1 MHSRCHAVHGEAVC
15 RLSGREDLTAEGVC
29 CEDGIEDRRN
39 NCNNRT
45 PRRFRLKFRLYQLVG
60 TIGFCRSEHW
70 GHARRRC
77 ALVTSLWLLLS
88 SGPSAGG
95 PRMAI
100 KIQEFA
106 AWVAVSALAGCN
118 AAQQVRD
125 PEYAQVSRAIHTSWH
140 VRAPVS
146 EIASPVAHELSGP
159 QSVDTYIQFA
169 LSQNPGIQAARKRVD
184 AAAMRVPQAASL
196 KDPMLD
202 VTGWPFFP
210 NTPQTAS
217 GRMTVDMMVSQ
228 EVPWFGKLATQAA
241 AAEEAVNSARAQL
254 ATAELKTIEAVRLA
268 YYDLYFVQES
278 IRITEQDRQLLSDI
292 IETAESLYRTGQ
304 SSQQDVLRLQ
314 AELSNVDG
322 ELIRMRQMQ
331 AAAQAELAELLHVS
345 PETPLFA
352 VTELPDED
360 LPHDLHRLYEQAI
373 AARPELHA
381 MLAEIR
387 RDRRM
392 VEMAHLEYRPDF
404 TFKVGWGDMTTNRA
418 IAPTADGI
426 DNIATG
432 LSLNVPLY
440 RKRLDAAVREAESQV
455 VTSARQYDQMRD
467 ETQREVKKLF
477 TDAVSQRDLSQL
489 FRDSIIPKTEQAFQI
504 SVREYQVGQ
513 TEFADLLG
521 NWRELLGFHIMNLQ
535 QETQL
540 RKSLASLE
548 RVVGGYLH
556 LPPVGEALPSPEAT
570 TQPLPP
576 DNQP

>member
-1 MHSRCHAVHGEAVC
+1 MAIKTQKLAALFAV
-15 RLSGREDLTAEGVC
+15 
-29 CEDGIEDRRN
+29 
-39 NCNNRT
+39 
-45 PRRFRLKFRLYQLVG
+45 
-60 TIGFCRSEHW
+60 
-70 GHARRRC
+70 C
-77 ALVTSLWLLLS
+77 ALV
-88 SGPSAGG
+88 
-95 PRMAI
+95 
-100 KIQEFA
+100 
-106 AWVAVSALAGCN
+106 GCKT
-118 AAQQVRD
+118 AHQVRD
-125 PEYAQVSRAIHTSWH
+125 PEYAQVSQAVHASWQ
-140 VRAPVS
+140 APLPPAEVLN
-146 EIASPVAHELSGP
+146 PVAHELAGP
-159 QSVDTYIQFA
+159 QPVDAYIQFA
-169 LSQNPGIQAARKRVD
+169 LSQNPGVQAARKRVD

-241 AAEEAVNSARAQL
+241 AAEEAVNAARAQL
-254 ATAELKTIEAVRLA
+254 AAAELQTVEAVRLA
-268 YYDLYFVQES
+268 YYDLYFVQKS
-278 IRITEQDRQLLSDI
+278 IRITEQDRQFLADI
-292 IETAESLYRTGQ
+292 IEIAESLYRTGKT
-304 SSQQDVLRLQ
+304 SQQDVLRLQ

-331 AAAQAELAELLHVS
+331 AAAQAELAEVLHVS

-360 LPHDLHRLYEQAI
+360 LPQDLHRLYEQAI
-373 AARPELHA
+373 IARPELHA
-381 MLAEIR
+381 MLAEIE

-404 TFKVGWGDMTTNRA
+404 TFKFGWGEMTTNRA

-426 DNIATG
+426 DNLTAG
-432 LSLNVPLY
+432 LSVNLPIY

-455 VTSARQYDQMRD
+455 VATARQYDQMKD

-477 TDAVSQRDLSQL
+477 TEAASQRDLAQL

-504 SVREYQVGQ
+504 SMREYQVGQ

-521 NWRELLGFHIMNLQ
+521 NWRELLRFHITHLQ
-535 QETQL
+535 QETGL

-548 RVVGGYLH
+548 RVVGGYLDMT
-556 LPPVGEALPSPEAT
+556 PSAEALPIPEVPP
-570 TQPLPP
+570 QPQPP
-576 DNQP
+576 GNRNEP